1 MKEQYHKWFSPSLG
15 KDIEMLVFGDRGY
28 PVILFPTSMGSF
40 SENKDFGL
48 LESASW
54 FINEGLIKV
63 YCPDSIDKESW
74 YNKSVHPA
82 TKVYNHICYD
92 NMLNN
97 ELVPRAMY
105 ETGVNKIV
113 AAGCSFGGYHAAN
126 YAFKHPENTG
136 YMFSMSGAFNIKSF
150 MNGFYSDEVY
160 FNNPTDFIPNANHQD
175 IWNMG
180 IVLGTSEWDICRKDN
195 EEMAEILNK
204 KSIPHWLDI
213 RPQAK
218 HDWPVWREMFPHYL
232 SRIQ

>member
-48 LESASW
+48 LDAASW

-63 YCPDSIDKESW
+63 YCPDSIDRDSW
-74 YNKSVHPA
+74 YNKKVHPS

-92 NMLNN
+92 KMLNN

-113 AAGCSFGGYHAAN
+113 MAGCSFGGYHAAN
-126 YAFKHPENTG
+126 YAFKHPEKTS
-136 YMFSMSGAFNIKSF
+136 YMFSMSGAFSIKSF
-150 MNGFYSDEVY
+150 MNGFYSDDVY
-160 FNNPTDFIPNANHQD
+160 FNNPTDFLPL
-175 IWNMG
+175 IW
-180 IVLGTSEWDICRKDN
+180 LGTMLYSQK
-195 EEMAEILNK
+195 
-204 KSIPHWLDI
+204 
-213 RPQAK
+213 
-218 HDWPVWREMFPHYL
+218 
-232 SRIQ
+232 